1 MTDTFTLLTTL
12 PHHSEMGMFRNPQIA
27 PAWEATHGRRFS
39 TEDLL
44 VTAGE
49 LMDRASANQGV
60 EWGDTRSREIDR
72 CRAGFLL
79 NVVDLRTR
87 AK

>member
-12 PHHSEMGMFRNPQIA
+12 PHHSEMGMFANPKLA

-44 VTAGE
+44 ATAGE
-49 LMDRASANQGV
+49 LFGRQAF
-60 EWGDTRSREIDR
+60 
-72 CRAGFLL
+72 AGQAYHHGGFTGARRPG
-79 NVVDLRTR
+79 N
-87 AK
+87 

>member
-12 PHHSEMGMFRNPQIA
+12 PHHSEMGMFANPKLA

-44 VTAGE
+44 ATAGE
-49 LMDRASANQGV
+49 LMDSASANDDA
-60 EWGDTRSREIDR
+60 EWGEAIAR
-72 CRAGFLL
+72 CQAGFLL
-79 NVVDLRTR
+79 NVVDLRTS